1 MSFTSI
7 VGSDEKNIVQA
18 LKKSLAMIEFDLSG
32 KILDANDNFCQAL
45 GYDLSEIKG
54 KHHRIFVDPK
64 EAASPAYAEFWKKLG
79 RGEYDTAQYKRIAK
93 SGEEIWIEA
102 TYNPVFRGGK
112 LVQGGQ
118 VRSDVTAQGQGWRT
132 ITERSRPSA
141 AFTGDDRVQS
151 STAQSFSANENFLK
165 TRSVTGWT
173 RSSRQASSDVLR
185 SRLCQGRRLF
195 RSSGRNLLRW
205 RIFFR

>member
-32 KILDANDNFCQAL
+32 KILDANENFCQAL

-79 RGEYDTAQYKRIAK
+79 RGEYDKAQYKRIAK
-93 SGEEIWIEA
+93 SGEKSGSKPA
-102 TYNPVFRGGK
+102 TTRVSRRQAI
-112 LVQGGQ
+112 QGGQ
-118 VRSDVTAQGQGWRT
+118 VRLRHH
-132 ITERSRPSA
+132 RP
-141 AFTGDDRVQS
+141 
-151 STAQSFSANENFLK
+151 
-165 TRSVTGWT
+165 
-173 RSSRQASSDVLR
+173 RSSRWRTPESSTP
-185 SRLCQGRRLF
+185 SRVHRQ
-195 RSSGRNLLRW
+195 
-205 RIFFR
+205 

>member
-1 MSFTSI
+1 
-7 VGSDEKNIVQA
+7 

-32 KILDANDNFCQAL
+32 KILDANENFCQAL

-118 VRSDVTAQGQGWRT
+118 VRYGHHRNQK
-132 ITERSRPSA
+132 
-141 AFTGDDRVQS
+141 
-151 STAQSFSANENFLK
+151 LK
-165 TRSVTGWT
+165 
-173 RSSRQASSDVLR
+173 A
-185 SRLCQGRRLF
+185 
-195 RSSGRNLLRW
+195 SGR
-205 RIFFR
+205 

>member
-32 KILDANDNFCQAL
+32 KILDANENFCQAL
-45 GYDLSEIKG
+45 GYELSEIKG

-102 TYNPVFRGGK
+102 SYNPGVPRR
-112 LVQGGQ
+112 Q
-118 VRSDVTAQGQGWRT
+118 TRT
-132 ITERSRPSA
+132 RWSSSPPTSRRP
-141 AFTGDDRVQS
+141 
-151 STAQSFSANENFLK
+151 
-165 TRSVTGWT
+165 
-173 RSSRQASSDVLR
+173 RSSRWRTRESSTP
-185 SRLCQGRRLF
+185 SRVHRQ
-195 RSSGRNLLRW
+195 
-205 RIFFR
+205 